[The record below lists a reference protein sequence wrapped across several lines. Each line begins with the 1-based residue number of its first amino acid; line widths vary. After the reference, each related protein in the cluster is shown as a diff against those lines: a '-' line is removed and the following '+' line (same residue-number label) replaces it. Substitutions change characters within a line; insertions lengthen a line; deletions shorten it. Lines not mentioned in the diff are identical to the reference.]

1 MLCVLPKDWVC
12 FHCTGYEKQNNVHA
26 TILKGSRV
34 IVNAFQKLT
43 ARAGLASS
51 LTHMLMMCAIR

>member
-1 MLCVLPKDWVC
+1 MVRVLPKDGVS
-12 FHCTGYEKQNNVHA
+12 FPFPGYEKQNNVDA

-51 LTHMLMMCAIR
+51 LTHMLIMCVIR